1 MLATT
6 WEQGQVDLG
15 YVIDFAGASEQV
27 DLGYAIDYLDS
38 TLYVHKLLLR
48 SRLHTL
54 GLAPA

>member
-1 MLATT
+1 M
-6 WEQGQVDLG
+6 DLG
-15 YVIDFAGASEQV
+15 YVIDVAGASEQV